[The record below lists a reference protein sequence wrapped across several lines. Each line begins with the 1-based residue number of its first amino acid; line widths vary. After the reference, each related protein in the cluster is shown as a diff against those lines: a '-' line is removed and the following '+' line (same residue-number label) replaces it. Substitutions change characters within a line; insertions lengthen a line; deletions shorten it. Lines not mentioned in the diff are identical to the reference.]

1 MTGFAFLPMI
11 AGLGISIQIGGQ
23 LLTRVGPR
31 PIVPAGMVLAAI
43 GMALLTRLDL
53 TSSYATAVL
62 PGLFVTGLGL
72 GLIMAPSIQTAVS
85 GLTNQDATVGSALVT
100 TMQQI
105 GGSIGIAIFSTL
117 AASSATSY
125 VTDHAAGATTPAAQ
139 AAVGAQAAIEGYA
152 TVYLWSGVV
161 FAVGAVLAAVL
172 LRSGTIEPDGEPV
185 LAH

>member
-1 MTGFAFLPMI
+1 
-11 AGLGISIQIGGQ
+11 
-23 LLTRVGPR
+23 
-31 PIVPAGMVLAAI
+31 
-43 GMALLTRLDL
+43 
-53 TSSYATAVL
+53 
-62 PGLFVTGLGL
+62 
-72 GLIMAPSIQTAVS
+72 MAPSIQTAVS